1 MKMKWLLWTLI
12 WLVAAP
18 PVFAGDPWKKFVA
31 RDGSFS
37 FHYPEGWQVKAG
49 DSTIE
54 VNNPS
59 ASEQFL
65 LVALPLQTGKNPRQY
80 AEWALG
86 LFRKEMPDLEA
97 LSWNESGTDT
107 SVAFQV
113 RYTESGRKFMSD
125 VLVLKG
131 EKQANWFSYSAPE
144 VGYSER
150 RALSILQGVTGSFCG
165 GDGSASPGISLAV
178 TGESRLDRNLRAFLF
193 VLEFSLGSP
202 LNGGQEKVILDEL
215 RRGWQTKKESALA
228 KFDAY
233 PQYVKLIMTLDRDRL
248 EELRRSLNE
257 TVRSW
262 LNESDASDP
271 AVSVIR
277 AQLKAKGQVLI
288 AGDPPLTVM
297 AADAYS
303 EMIAY
308 GDFLRRSPD
317 GDPESVSS
325 EEVAVIRKRLGNSW
339 EGFSSEDRTRVAL
352 LPGLWVSL
360 RSLLRYGSEQERSD
374 IRSQLKRL
382 PSSSSQV
389 QATVERKVSDGVVST
404 GQKPMSVVTHN
415 VLMSCQQMT
424 FNHYLFCRG
433 FRNTIGY

>member
-1 MKMKWLLWTLI
+1 MKMKWLLAMFI
-12 WLVAAP
+12 WLVVVPA
-18 PVFAGDPWKKFVA
+18 VFAGGQWKKFVA

-37 FHYPEGWQVKAG
+37 FHYPESWQVKTG

-54 VNNPS
+54 VNNPP

-65 LVALPLQTGKNPRQY
+65 LVALPLQTGKNPRQH

-97 LSWNESGTDT
+97 FSWNESGMGT

-113 RYTESGRKFMSD
+113 RYTESGRKFVSD

-144 VGYSER
+144 LGYSER
-150 RALSILQGVTGSFCG
+150 RALYVLQGVTGSFCG
-165 GDGSASPGISLAV
+165 GDGSKSPGIPLAEP
-178 TGESRLDRNLRAFLF
+178 GEGRLDRNLRAFLF

-202 LNGGQEKVILDEL
+202 LNGGQEKMILDEL
-215 RRGWQTKKESALA
+215 RRGWLTKKESELA

-248 EELRRSLNE
+248 EGLRSSLNE

-262 LNESDASDP
+262 LSESNAGDP
-271 AVSVIR
+271 AVAVIWE
-277 AQLKAKGQVLI
+277 QLKAKGRVLK

-303 EMIAY
+303 EMMAY
-308 GDFLRRSPD
+308 GELLRRSPVA
-317 GDPESVSS
+317 DPGSISS
-325 EEVAVIRKRLGNSW
+325 EVVSEIRNRLEDSW
-339 EGFSSEDRTRVAL
+339 AGFSNEDRTRVAL
-352 LPGLWVSL
+352 LPGLWISL
-360 RSLLRYGSEQERSD
+360 RSLLQYGTEPERSD
-374 IRSQLKRL
+374 IRSQLMGI
-382 PSSSSQV
+382 SSTVSPA
-389 QATVERKVSDGVVST
+389 QAAADRTVPDEPAST
-404 GQKPMSVVTHN
+404 GRKPMSMISHN

-433 FRNTIGY
+433 FRTTIGY